1 MFEALGGRTLDSKSS
16 DISSKRVSAYDNA
29 LIFVIS
35 LLHLLTVFPNKV
47 YLIFSGFVS
56 WKYLAQRKVLHSR
69 HSLHNTL
76 FHLYNSHINALLS
89 HLIFCFVYRVSF
101 EYIPY
106 SLRSLHSTP
115 SSSYL
120 HPWQKYFS
128 GSYHSPSCLSTFF
141 FQPRTGRRYHCC
153 YNLIFYDMLHSFIS
167 HRTMLCHI
175 M

>member
-69 HSLHNTL
+69 HNLHNTL
-76 FHLYNSHINALLS
+76 FHLYNSRMKAFLS

-101 EYIPY
+101 EHIPY
-106 SLRSLHSTP
+106 SLRFTFYSQLLVLTP
-115 SSSYL
+115 LTKKNFWFLPFPFLSIYL
-120 HPWQKYFS
+120 FS
-128 GSYHSPSCLSTFF
+128 PTTHRLKIIVMHSPYLAE
-141 FQPRTGRRYHCC
+141 
-153 YNLIFYDMLHSFIS
+153 
-167 HRTMLCHI
+167 
-175 M
+175 

>member
-69 HSLHNTL
+69 HNLHNTL
-76 FHLYNSHINALLS
+76 FHLYNSRMKAFLS

-101 EYIPY
+101 EHIPY
-106 SLRSLHSTP
+106 SLRFLHSTP

-120 HPWQKYFS
+120 TKIFFCFLPFPFLSIYFLSPTTHRQKIIVT
-128 GSYHSPSCLSTFF
+128 HSPYLAE
-141 FQPRTGRRYHCC
+141 
-153 YNLIFYDMLHSFIS
+153 
-167 HRTMLCHI
+167 
-175 M
+175 